1 MWAPRASHSVVMWL
15 LHVVSTA
22 RELQGSQDFL
32 KSVLGSQGT
41 HPERE
46 SQAIAISPVGDL
58 ARKVPGIASA
68 LGSVWEQSEAPS
80 RIFQKSQ
87 THADTLILSDFI
99 FKNQSHF
106 IITALDPENSTMSYL
121 SQYPKKWSQCL
132 SPEGLS
138 AHTY

>member
-1 MWAPRASHSVVMWL
+1 MTGLKPRSMRSCPPSFSSASVRSL
-15 LHVVSTA
+15 
-22 RELQGSQDFL
+22 
-32 KSVLGSQGT
+32 
-41 HPERE
+41 E
-46 SQAIAISPVGDL
+46 S
-58 ARKVPGIASA
+58 
-68 LGSVWEQSEAPS
+68 PS

-106 IITALDPENSTMSYL
+106 IITALDPENSAMSYL

-138 AHTY
+138 VHTY